1 MNSSKQFLIFLKLL
15 LIVLLSVPAS
25 HVEAQTKTVK
35 KVAHKHRKPIHKRT
49 KINYRKKPIVD
60 TAIGIASFYSDKFIG
75 RKTANGER
83 FSQKKLTCAHNT
95 LPFGTHVKVTNLKNN
110 KSVIVRVTDRLHHN
124 NPRLVDLSKLA
135 ASKIG
140 FSQRGVISVKVEVIK
155 PDSTTSMINSNK

>member
-1 MNSSKQFLIFLKLL
+1 MASSKQFFIFLKLL
-15 LIVLLSVPAS
+15 LILALSVHVS
-25 HVEAQTKTVK
+25 HIGAQSKSTKKGT
-35 KVAHKHRKPIHKRT
+35 HTHRKPIHQRS
-49 KINYRKKPIVD
+49 KIDYRKKPIVD

-95 LPFGTHVKVTNLKNN
+95 LPFGTHVKVINLKNN

-140 FSQRGVISVKVEVIK
+140 FSQSGVIRVKVVVVK
-155 PDSTTSMINSNK
+155 ADSTISVITPNN